1 MNRFIISAL
10 VLSAV
15 TVNAQAKEGMVGINT
30 DEPKA
35 TLHVV
40 GKNPST
46 RAEGIVFPHATQAE
60 INSWQ
65 GIGGLEIGTTV
76 YNTDQRC
83 LESWTGVKW
92 ANHCGGRQAIPPGP
106 PIPPSNPDQIL
117 PAPVP
122 PPTLPSLPGG
132 LVLGDSGYYIAS
144 IYDDNYLPYTANTG
158 TAQFG
163 VSNPDSHDAT
173 SPSNP
178 HPSENYVI
186 DVQGILNHTGIE
198 VGIPIKSY
206 AGTTVTIPE
215 FSVYSKV
222 AAGLT
227 QNNTETELELHF
239 PAQTFNYSGNSGTND
254 RKYIKA
260 VLRAKDPAK
269 PLMVKKLDMN
279 IGNGANYR
287 GVPLAEF
294 EYFSNSSKSDKKKFY
309 FNAVTGIPDLN
320 FDEPQDAKSGPHSGQ
335 YLHRFIYIPA
345 YGWDGKVWLSN
356 NLGASYTNLD
366 DYMNFNPNKRATAS
380 NDYKAYGSLFQWGRV
395 TGNNIGLLGHELV
408 NWISSTSGSEK
419 ISSLNWSQD
428 LSNQMPPHVEY
439 CPAGFRT
446 PTKDDWK
453 NYVNAVTN
461 GTSGAGADEVRKD
474 PQLRLPLPSYRD
486 YGNGSLFYFTGFRG
500 YYWSASPN
508 SSSAAYALNFVS
520 GSATAL
526 NISYDSSG
534 FSVRCIKN

>member
-106 PIPPSNPDQIL
+106 PVPPSNPDQIL

-186 DVQGILNHTGIE
+186 DVQGILNHTGVE
-198 VGIPIKSY
+198 VAIPIKQY
-206 AGTTVTIPE
+206 TGTTVTIPE

-227 QNNTETELELHF
+227 QNNTETEVELYF
-239 PAQTFNYSGNSGTND
+239 PAQSFTYGGALTQ

-260 VLRAKDPAK
+260 TLRAKDPAK
-269 PLMVKKLDMN
+269 PLLVKKLDMN

-294 EYFSNSSKSDKKKFY
+294 KYFSDDNKLAQRTFY

-320 FDEPQDAKSGPHSGQ
+320 FDVSQDAKSGLHTGQ

-345 YGWDGKVWLSN
+345 YGLDGRVWLSK
-356 NLGASYTNLD
+356 NLGAAYANLD
-366 DYMNFNPNKRATAS
+366 DYANFNPNKRAESTT
-380 NDYKAYGSLFQWGRV
+380 DYKAYGSLFQWGRISAH
-395 TGNNIGLLGHELV
+395 NIGLLGHELMD
-408 NWISSTSGSEK
+408 WTSSTAGQIK
-419 ISSLNWSQD
+419 IPALNWTSDWSSQIT
-428 LSNQMPPHVEY
+428 SHVEY
-439 CPAGFRT
+439 CPSGFKT
-446 PTKDDWK
+446 PSLADWRA
-453 NYVNAVTN
+453 YINALTN
-461 GTSGAGADEVRKD
+461 GTSGNGVAEVWND
-474 PQLRLPLPSYRD
+474 LSLRLSVPGRREFYSGPTFSYV
-486 YGNGSLFYFTGFRG
+486 GGSGT
-500 YYWSASPN
+500 YWSTTSNGNKTYVLYFHSSDSNLN
-508 SSSAAYALNFVS
+508 SFTYR
-520 GSATAL
+520 
-526 NISYDSSG
+526 SYG
-534 FSVRCIKN
+534 FSIRCVKQ